1 MTPGEIGDPL
11 DAVGDANR
19 RAPATE
25 LPTMYGELAPWF
37 HLLTSPADYEEE
49 AEHLLSLLRDVVDV
63 PLVTALELGSGGGNL
78 ASHLGRSL
86 TMTLSDVSAPMIAL
100 SRTIN
105 PAMEHLV
112 ADLRTLR
119 VERTFD
125 AVIIHDAI
133 MYMTTE
139 DDLRAAF
146 ETAFVHLRGGGVAA
160 FLPDCVKESFVPA
173 TDHGGHDEHPDGTG
187 RGLRYLEWTTDP
199 DPADSTYQVDYAY
212 LLREADGR
220 HRVVQDRHVEGLF
233 PRATWLRLL
242 ADVGFEARVS
252 VDPWARDVFVGRRP
266 VLPGD
271 PDGPVTGR

>member
-1 MTPGEIGDPL
+1 MP
-11 DAVGDANR
+11 
-19 RAPATE
+19 E
-25 LPTMYGELAPWF
+25 LPAMYDELAPWF
-37 HLLTSPADYEEE
+37 HLLTSPSDYEEE
-49 AEHLLSLLRDVVDV
+49 AEHLLGLLRDAVDG
-63 PLVTALELGSGGGNL
+63 PLITALELGSGGGNL

-86 TMTLSDVSAPMIAL
+86 TMTLSDVSAPMVAL

-105 PAMEHLV
+105 PTMEHLV

-119 VERTFD
+119 LERTFD

-146 ETAFVHLRGGGVAA
+146 ETAFAHLRSGGVGA
-160 FLPDCVKESFVPA
+160 FLPDCVMESFAPS

-199 DPADSTYQVDYAY
+199 DPTDSTYQVDYAY
-212 LLREADGR
+212 LLRAADGDQ
-220 HRVVQDRHVEGLF
+220 RVVQDRHVEGLF

-242 ADVGFEARVS
+242 AEVGFEARVS

-266 VLPGD
+266 DLPSGRGV
-271 PDGPVTGR
+271 PATGR